1 MRVKIILVILLLTTA
16 LASSYYYYKY
26 NYISTL
32 MLSEIV
38 GETDNM
44 FANLAINIF
53 DFDTGLTRH
62 DIKQL
67 NDKKDYW
74 ITRINELEEIQDA
87 DQKQQAT
94 IQLFADFF
102 DEPAIKKIKSKLIA
116 LSPDTILELIKTI
129 FQN

>member
-1 MRVKIILVILLLTTA
+1 MKAKVILVILLLTTA
-16 LASSYYYYKY
+16 ILSSYYYYNY
-26 NYISTL
+26 NYVHKL
-32 MLSEIV
+32 MLSEII
-38 GETDNM
+38 GKTDNVM
-44 FANLAINIF
+44 ANLAINIF

-74 ITRINELEEIQDA
+74 ITRINQLDEIQDA

-94 IQLFADFF
+94 IQLLADFL
-102 DEPAIKKIKSKLIA
+102 DEPVVKKLKSKLIA